1 MAGALHSI
9 ARRDDLWGAQY
20 IADQRRNKEAYD
32 LAQQSPA
39 MVALR
44 NEAAKRKAIADV
56 ASEFGLS
63 LAEAEQV
70 YGQAERDKFASK
82 PAVYAVAQSQT
93 VPSKPVVQW
102 RGGQPV
108 GNGID
113 WNNAPKA

>member
-63 LAEAEQV
+63 LAEAEPV